1 MPRIR
6 GAISD
11 VIERVDAAIQQDV
24 EAAVEQHQADAKL
37 PVNMWRKQ
45 QRAAEDADKRD
56 VVTELDEPQPTAT
69 IQNAKISSR

>member
-37 PVNMWRKQ
+37 PLNRWRKQ